1 MEICRKRSG
10 NDRRTR
16 ALRKIFEPL
25 HEMRSSRAPRP
36 RARSLCVVS
45 SSPHVRQSGE
55 RSNQRQSRSARV
67 DAVGGLPRA
76 TLAVDLVRCA
86 HHETAFVDPQW
97 LAELLITSPSPGPV
111 ITRLG
116 LRVTQQ
122 CCFSVTRGAG
132 RVPGTQHAHE
142 ISWKQHSSISRYV
155 STLLNFEM
163 TVG

>member
-67 DAVGGLPRA
+67 GAGGGLPRA

-97 LAELLITSPSPGPV
+97 LAELLITISFSPASYHQIRVARDPQMLFRSNSGSSPGGSPPA
-111 ITRLG
+111 R
-116 LRVTQQ
+116 
-122 CCFSVTRGAG
+122 
-132 RVPGTQHAHE
+132 
-142 ISWKQHSSISRYV
+142 SRNFV
-155 STLLNFEM
+155 ETTFLNFEIH
-163 TVG
+163 

>member
-55 RSNQRQSRSARV
+55 RSNQWQSRDARV
-67 DAVGGLPRA
+67 GKVGRLPRA

-116 LRVTQQ
+116 LRVTHK
-122 CCFSVTRGAG
+122 CYFSVTRGAG
-132 RVPGTQHAHE
+132 RATVPQHARE
-142 ISWKQHSSISRYV
+142 VSWKQHSSISKCIAR
-155 STLLNFEM
+155 SR
-163 TVG
+163 